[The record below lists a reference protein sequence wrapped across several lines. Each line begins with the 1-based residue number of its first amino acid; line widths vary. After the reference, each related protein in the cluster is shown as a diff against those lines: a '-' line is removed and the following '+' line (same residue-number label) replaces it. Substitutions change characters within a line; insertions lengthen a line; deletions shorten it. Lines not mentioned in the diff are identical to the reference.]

1 MNSGIT
7 PSYTDTPSLTPR
19 SDGAPIYDAAY
30 LSELKASTPTNRPPA
45 SRNDSYDVDMSVDP
59 DDYPMTTIDDVSGM
73 IVILC
78 HKASAVF
85 SVAEDLEPVIPSES
99 SILASKRERNR
110 ATLSTGRDDYISLTV
125 AKQDDEYRG
134 PHPESRLM
142 REEDELGEGEDG
154 QWIFSRRS
162 VTLV

>member
-1 MNSGIT
+1 
-7 PSYTDTPSLTPR
+7 
-19 SDGAPIYDAAY
+19 
-30 LSELKASTPTNRPPA
+30 
-45 SRNDSYDVDMSVDP
+45 MSVDP

-73 IVILC
+73 IVIFC
-78 HKASAVF
+78 HKASAIF
-85 SVAEDLEPVIPSES
+85 SVAEDLEPVIPPES

-134 PHPESRLM
+134 PHPESRLV

-154 QWIFSRRS
+154 QWIFSRLS
-162 VTLV
+162 VILVDVAVEFAEFTSAQERIALGKKSQKMEAQQREAAMKDMIADA